1 MNPLMRPPSLE
12 LADVVSRL
20 CWGLLLGAAI
30 GFERQ
35 WHQKMAGLKT
45 NTLVALGAAGFVTF
59 ATAAGNGNPSVVS
72 AQIVT
77 GIGFLGAGVIMR
89 EGVNVHGLNT
99 AATVWC
105 SAMVGALCGFG
116 MWQAGGVAAALIV
129 GANLAL
135 RPVANYLNTRV
146 QAGNEVE
153 SHYTISITCA
163 EAEAQ
168 HQRKALLAALSSNHL
183 PIRQLSTLANAGQT
197 IITAETVSPH
207 VADETVEKLLAGL
220 AEDGIVC
227 GTSWQVARATP
238 EA

>member
-1 MNPLMRPPSLE
+1 MFHPPSLA
-12 LADVVSRL
+12 LADVVTRM
-20 CWGLLLGAAI
+20 CFGLLLGAMI

-45 NTLVALGAAGFVTF
+45 NALVALGAAGFVTF
-59 ATAAGNGNPSVVS
+59 ATAAGNGNPSVVA

-116 MWQAGGVAAALIV
+116 MWQAGGIAALLV
-129 GANLAL
+129 VFANLAL
-135 RPVANYLNTRV
+135 RPVANRLNTRV

-153 SHYTISITCA
+153 SRYTITLTCA
-163 EAEAQ
+163 PAEAPRLRQ
-168 HQRKALLAALSSNHL
+168 SLLTALAKNHL
-183 PIRQLSTLANAGQT
+183 PFQRLATQSEADQT
-197 IITAETVSPH
+197 VITAEALSPH
-207 VADETVEKLLAGL
+207 VADAAVEKLLATL
-220 AEDGIVC
+220 AQDGTVA
-227 GTSWQVARATP
+227 GTSWQVARAVP

>member
-1 MNPLMRPPSLE
+1 
-12 LADVVSRL
+12 
-20 CWGLLLGAAI
+20 
-30 GFERQ
+30 
-35 WHQKMAGLKT
+35 
-45 NTLVALGAAGFVTF
+45 
-59 ATAAGNGNPSVVS
+59 
-72 AQIVT
+72 VT

>member
-1 MNPLMRPPSLE
+1 MHPPSLA
-12 LADVVSRL
+12 LADVVSRM
-20 CWGLLLGAAI
+20 CFGLLLGAMI

-45 NTLVALGAAGFVTF
+45 NALVALGAAGFVTF
-59 ATAAGNGNPSVVS
+59 ATAAGNGNPSVVA

-105 SAMVGALCGFG
+105 SAMVGSLCGFG
-116 MWQAGGVAAALIV
+116 MWQAGGIAALLV
-129 GANLAL
+129 VFANLAL
-135 RPVANYLNTRV
+135 RPVANRLNTRV

-153 SHYTISITCA
+153 SFYTITLTCA
-163 EAEAQ
+163 PADAT
-168 HQRKALLAALSSNHL
+168 HLRATLLKSLSENHL
-183 PIRQLSTLANAGQT
+183 PFQRLATETDSGHT
-197 IITAETVSPH
+197 IITVTALSPH
-207 VADETVEKLLAGL
+207 VADAAVEKLLAAL
-220 AEDGIVC
+220 ALDGTVA
-227 GTSWQVARATP
+227 GTSWQVSRATP